1 MILSWKCWWKNFHD
15 EIYSIFD
22 FPDIP
27 AFNQYDIYWVFETLW
42 LCLCVRYCHRQ
53 TIADIILT
61 SSPSQQYVVCGVLCD
76 PGMIGPWK
84 FWTDALMTCRLN
96 PSGSRG
102 RVKIDCVSTLT
113 NCVRPTTILMAGQLV
128 IRDASEDGGN
138 LRFSRQSFSL
148 PGGHSPA
155 GEIGGTLFYG
165 QATLR
170 SVLYIITPVS
180 WGTAKAR
187 MRNSRTA
194 STQGTA
200 VGRTLLASARQFLSQ
215 WK

>member
-1 MILSWKCWWKNFHD
+1 MILSWKFWWTNFHD
-15 EIYSIFD
+15 ELYSIFD
-22 FPDIP
+22 FPDIL
-27 AFNQYDIYWVFETLW
+27 AFNQYNIHWVFETLW

-128 IRDASEDGGN
+128 IHDASEDGGN

-148 PGGHSPA
+148 AAWRTFTGRRNWRDA
-155 GEIGGTLFYG
+155 L
-165 QATLR
+165 LR
-170 SVLYIITPVS
+170 PSHTPLCPVYNNTCFV
-180 WGTAKAR
+180 G
-187 MRNSRTA
+187 NSKSQNEEQQNGINSGNSSQQNLI
-194 STQGTA
+194 STG
-200 VGRTLLASARQFLSQ
+200 SAIP
-215 WK
+215 